1 MHGAVLQN
9 DDYISFAEEN
19 SVEVISL
26 SRLDEGVQKE
36 DRKAA
41 QFDAEDENGNP
52 VKYMVEFPNL
62 TLEEMY
68 ALNRS
73 KAGTYNQTGKIPY
86 TAIVDPHTEEELQG
100 LSGGQ
105 SAKQLMEI
113 VATHKKTLEEKHGP
127 SLSRKDVKAVE
138 ACRKECEGLLAE
150 KGAGKALTQFAKESR
165 KLAKKG
171 ERIEAMLE
179 EVQKELL
186 GKAAEELDE
195 ADGMIESGD
204 VSGAKKILASLKSAV
219 KKTDL
224 EARVDE
230 LYEKIKAKSSE

>member
-9 DDYISFAEEN
+9 EDYIDFAEES

-26 SRLDEGVQKE
+26 SRLDEGVSKE
-36 DRKAA
+36 DRKAG
-41 QFDAEDENGNP
+41 QYDAEDAEGNP

-100 LSGGQ
+100 ISGGQ

-113 VATHKKTLEEKHGP
+113 VAAHKKTLEEKHGP
-127 SLSRKDVKAVE
+127 SLSRKDVRAVE
-138 ACRKECEGLLAE
+138 ECKVECNELLKE
-150 KGAGKALTQFAKESR
+150 KGAGKALTQLAKDGK
-165 KLAKKG
+165 KLEKKG
-171 ERIEAMLE
+171 ERIAAMVE
-179 EVQKELL
+179 EYRKELME
-186 GKAAEELDE
+186 KAGEELDQ
-195 ADGMIESGD
+195 ADQLIGEGD
-204 VSGAKKILASLKSAV
+204 VSAAKKILSSLKSAV

-224 EARVDE
+224 EERVNA
-230 LYEKIKAKSSE
+230 LYEKIKAAAAE